1 MRYKN
6 KEIVLYIR
14 YETYSEEK
22 TIYRKI
28 YKRHQKSVVILSD
41 TCKYKSRITLALVNI
56 LYFYISQ

>member
-14 YETYSEEK
+14 YETYSEEE
-22 TIYRKI
+22 TIYGKI

-41 TCKYKSRITLALVNI
+41 TCKYKSRITLDLVNI
-56 LYFYISQ
+56 L